1 MNKSVELDIP
11 LGTLVDFKFKFEG
24 IADEKPV
31 SYSAS
36 ATAKLD
42 LKPSKKQIQ
51 DEVNAVIK
59 DLLLQQASDN
69 GWETIVDGK
78 CEVEIISE
86 KHFGTKVDATFK

>member
-11 LGTLVDFKFKFEG
+11 LGTLVTFKFTFEG

-36 ATAKLD
+36 ATAKLS
-42 LKPSKKQIQ
+42 PNPTEEQIQ
-51 DEVNAVIK
+51 EEVNAVIGK
-59 DLLLQQASDN
+59 LLQQQASEN
-69 GWETIVDGK
+69 GWKSMADGK
-78 CEVEIISE
+78 CEVELIDK